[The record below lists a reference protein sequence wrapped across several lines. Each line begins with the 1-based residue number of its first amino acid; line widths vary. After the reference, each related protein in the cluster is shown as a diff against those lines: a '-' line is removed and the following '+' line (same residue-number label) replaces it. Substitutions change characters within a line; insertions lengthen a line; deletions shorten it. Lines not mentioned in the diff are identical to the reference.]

1 MRFKILSFSSNINRP
16 DLYEGDNHLADYLR
30 PEVIYESEPFEDD
43 FIVQTIDVANFDGR
57 TYLLLGGKDSVIID
71 NSESKG
77 HENSVQRYSD

>member
-1 MRFKILSFSSNINRP
+1 VQFKILSFSSNINRP
-16 DLYEGDNHLADYLR
+16 DLYEGHNHLADYLR
-30 PEVIYESEPFEDD
+30 PEAIYESEPFEDD